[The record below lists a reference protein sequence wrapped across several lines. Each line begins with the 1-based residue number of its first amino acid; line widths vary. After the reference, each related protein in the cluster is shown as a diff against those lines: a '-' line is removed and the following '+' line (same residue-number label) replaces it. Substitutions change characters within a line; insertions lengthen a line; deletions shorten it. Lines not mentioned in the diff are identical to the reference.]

1 MERGGRL
8 SLEPDGSYFVAPCS
22 RHVATGRI
30 SGIVV
35 IDADPRNGS
44 NKTIK
49 LRVQELG
56 PLSRTVK
63 ARSGGGGTHR
73 VYEYPDFKVNSD
85 SNGKLRGPGL
95 DVLS

>member
-30 SGIVV
+30 SGIVSST
-35 IDADPRNGS
+35 PTRNGS

-73 VYEYPDFKVNSD
+73 VYEYPDFKVNSHL
-85 SNGKLRGPGL
+85 NGKLRGPGL